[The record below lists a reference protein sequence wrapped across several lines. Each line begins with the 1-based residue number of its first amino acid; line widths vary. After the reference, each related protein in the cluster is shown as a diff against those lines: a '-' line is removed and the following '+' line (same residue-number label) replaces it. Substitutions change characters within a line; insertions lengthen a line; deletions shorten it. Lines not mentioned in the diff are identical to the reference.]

1 MDNKEYI
8 PKEARGHKRMK
19 CAGYYIYYL
28 PDHHLANNSGTVYE
42 HMLAAEEML
51 GRNLRDGEVIH
62 HRDKNRM
69 NNNLDN
75 LMVFKT
81 SSDHVAFH
89 NGMNVEMVGDVYVTN
104 KASTIDENGRR
115 ISLDRCPVCGGEKC
129 YGASLCVDCY
139 NKERAKNI
147 PPRDELYWL
156 LPDYSMCEI
165 GRKYGVSDNAVRKWC
180 RKYGLPFKREDINKE
195 FGIIKKKEKLKP
207 TPPRPVDMYTLD
219 GDFIQSFASLGEA
232 AKHLMDEDVAKGG
245 KAGIAGHI
253 SNVCKGRANMAY
265 GFKWKFK

>member
-8 PKEARGHKRMK
+8 PKEARSHKWLTTN
-19 CAGYYIYYL
+19 GYYVYYM
-28 PDHHLANNSGTVYE
+28 PEHHLANNSGTVYE
-42 HMLAAEEML
+42 HMLVAEEIL
-51 GRNLRDGEVIH
+51 GRTLNKGEYVH
-62 HRDKNRM
+62 HKDANKT
-69 NNNLDN
+69 NNSQDN

-81 SSDHVAFH
+81 NSDHIAFH
-89 NGMNVEMVGDVYVTN
+89 QGRDVEMVGDVYIAH
-104 KASTIDENGRR
+104 KASTTNENGRR
-115 ISLDRCPVCGGEKC
+115 VSLDKCPICGRDKTC
-129 YGASLCVDCY
+129 NTSLCVDCY

-195 FGIIKKKEKLKP
+195 FGIIKKKEKMKP
-207 TPPRPVDMYTLD
+207 TPSRPVDMYTLD

-232 AKHLMDEDVAKGG
+232 AKHLMDENVAKGG
-245 KAGIAGHI
+245 KSGIAGHI